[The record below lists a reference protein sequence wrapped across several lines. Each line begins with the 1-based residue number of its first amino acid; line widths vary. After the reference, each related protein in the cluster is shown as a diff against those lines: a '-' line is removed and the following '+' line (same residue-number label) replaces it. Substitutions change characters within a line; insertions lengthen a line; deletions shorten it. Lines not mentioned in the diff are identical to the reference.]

1 MGVSPA
7 VWSRMGGVPWSPPT
21 IVLVHSPFLGPA
33 SLRPLADALAARGRP
48 TVLLDL
54 RVTVAAAPVHA
65 RMIGSFA
72 DAVSEAGLTEP
83 AVLVG
88 HSGAGPLLPAFADA
102 LDEPVAGLV
111 FLDAG
116 LPTPGR
122 SWRETV
128 PAQLYT
134 SMRDRSR
141 DGLLPP
147 WPDWFEPDPLPR
159 LVPDTVLRA
168 QIAEEAPEVPL
179 AFLKEARPSV
189 EWTGPAA
196 YLQLSGAYDADAA
209 AAKKLGWPVR
219 RLDAHHLAPAT
230 EPDAVADALLRLL
243 AALDV
248 TAG

>member
-1 MGVSPA
+1 
-7 VWSRMGGVPWSPPT
+7 VPWQPPT
-21 IVLVHSPFLGPA
+21 VVLVHSPFLGPA
-33 SLRPLADALAARGRP
+33 SLRPLAEAMAAAGRP

-72 DAVSEAGLTEP
+72 DAASEAGLTGP
-83 AVLVG
+83 TVLVG

-128 PAQLYT
+128 PAQLFT
-134 SMRDRSR
+134 ALRDKSR
-141 DGLLPP
+141 DGLLPR
-147 WPDWFEPDPLPR
+147 WPEWFDTDPLPR

-168 QIAEEAPEVPL
+168 LIAEEAPEVPL

-189 EWTGPAA
+189 QWSGPAG
-196 YLQLSGAYDADAA
+196 YLQLSSAYDRDAS
-209 AAKKLGWPVR
+209 AAKGLGWPVR
-219 RLDAHHLAPAT
+219 RLASSHLAPAAD
-230 EPDAVADALLRLL
+230 PDTVADALLRVL
-243 AALDV
+243 AELDL
-248 TAG
+248 

>member
-1 MGVSPA
+1 MDGVL
-7 VWSRMGGVPWSPPT
+7 WQPPT
-21 IVLVHSPFLGPA
+21 VVLVHSPFLGPA
-33 SLRPLADALAARGRP
+33 SLRPLADALTEHDRQ
-48 TVLLDL
+48 VVVLDL

-72 DAVSEAGLTEP
+72 DAVAEAGLTGP
-83 AVLVG
+83 FVLVG

-122 SWRETV
+122 SWRDTV
-128 PAQLYT
+128 PAESFNSL
-134 SMRDRSR
+134 RDRSH
-141 DGLLPP
+141 DGLLPR
-147 WPDWFEPDPLPR
+147 WPEWFERDPLPR

-179 AFLKEARPSV
+179 AFLKEPRPSV
-189 EWTGPAA
+189 QWSGPAA
-196 YLQLSGAYDADAA
+196 YLQLSSAYDADAA
-209 AAKKLGWPVR
+209 DAKRLGWPVR
-219 RLDAHHLAPAT
+219 RMHTHHLAAAS
-230 EPDAVADALLRLL
+230 EPEAVADVLVKLL
-243 AALDV
+243 AELAQL

>member
-1 MGVSPA
+1 MDVVLWPQ
-7 VWSRMGGVPWSPPT
+7 PT
-21 IVLVHSPFLGPA
+21 VVLVHSPFLGPT
-33 SLRPLADALAARGRP
+33 SLRPLADALGAHGRP

-72 DAVSEAGLTEP
+72 DAVGEAGLTEP

-102 LDEPVAGLV
+102 LDEPVDGLV

-128 PAQLYT
+128 PAELFEDL
-134 SMRDRSR
+134 RGRSR

-147 WPDWFEPDPLPR
+147 WPDWFNPDLLPR

-179 AFLKEARPSV
+179 AFLKETRPSV
-189 EWTGPAA
+189 EWTGAAA
-196 YLQLSGAYDADAA
+196 YLQLSGAYDRDAA
-209 AAKKLGWPVR
+209 AAKQLGWPVR
-219 RLDAHHLAPAT
+219 RLDSHHLAPASDP
-230 EPDAVADALLRLL
+230 ELVADALLGLLRQLERLRE
-243 AALDV
+243 
-248 TAG
+248 G